1 MTYRFIRPEIIDN
14 IPIRIQNFSN
24 RILLAKYVNVLI
36 VTNPVIHVVTVAS
49 IILSIPIFIKDE
61 DSMKAIV
68 ITAGILSI
76 NEVFRAKLEV
86 YPLNRSVDTVI
97 PDLLIPG
104 IIENPCAIPS
114 ISASNNIISF
124 LLSIFPL
131 DRYNRNPVMNSII
144 PIIIVMIEPD
154 VIDKISFKN
163 IYEGKNDIPVDIVEI
178 KMNLRYLFILKTNR
192 FFSKLTIS
200 FR

>member
-1 MTYRFIRPEIIDN
+1 VI
-14 IPIRIQNFSN
+14 
-24 RILLAKYVNVLI
+24 
-36 VTNPVIHVVTVAS
+36 NPVIHVIIIAT
-49 IILSIPIFIKDE
+49 IILSIPIFIKE
-61 DSMKAIV
+61 CDSMKAIA

-76 NEVFRAKLEV
+76 NEVFREKLEL
-86 YPLNRSVDTVI
+86 YPLNRSVDIVI

-114 ISASNNIISF
+114 INASNNIISF

-131 DRYNRNPVMNSII
+131 GRCNRNPVTNSII
-144 PIIIVMIEPD
+144 PIIIVIIEPE

-178 KMNLRYLFILKTNR
+178 KMNLRYLFILKINK
-192 FFSKLTIS
+192 FFSKLTRS